1 MFFIL
6 SKTIT
11 YLALP
16 VPLLTICLLVFL
28 FVRRQKIKKWAGVL
42 FVALFFLFTN
52 PFLINQLM
60 LWWEVPATPLPALE
74 ESYDAA
80 IILGGVTA
88 SDMQPL
94 DRVHLHKGADRI
106 MHAVQ
111 LYKLG
116 KVQKLIVTGGTGLL
130 LDRPDSRSEAAQIA
144 QVLLISGVPKADIL
158 LEEQSRNTRE
168 NALYTVRLLQESSL
182 NPDRLLL
189 VTSAFHMRRAL
200 ACFEKTGLHPQPYST
215 DFYTSEQ
222 QYDPVELL
230 IPSGDTF
237 PTWTRLIKEWIGF
250 LAYTMMGYV

>member
-16 VPLLTICLLVFL
+16 VPLMTICLLVFL
-28 FVRRQKIKKWAGVL
+28 FVRKQKTKKWAGIL
-42 FVALFFLFTN
+42 FVAFFFLFTN
-52 PFLINQLM
+52 PFIINQLM
-60 LWWEVPATPLPALE
+60 LWWEIPATPIPSLE

-88 SDMQPL
+88 SDQPPL

-116 KVQKLIVTGGTGLL
+116 KVQKLIVTGGSALL
-130 LDRPDSRSEAAQIA
+130 LDDPESRTEAEQIE
-144 QVLLISGVPKADIL
+144 QVLLISGVAPADIL
-158 LEEQSRNTRE
+158 LEEESRNTRE
-168 NALYTVRLLQESSL
+168 NALYTHRLLQERSL
-182 NPDRLLL
+182 NPERLLL

-200 ACFEKTGLHPQPYST
+200 GCFRQVGLQPQPYST
-215 DFYTSEQ
+215 DFYASEQ
-222 QYDPVELL
+222 EYDPADLL

-237 PTWTRLIKEWIGF
+237 PTWNRLIKEWIGF